1 MESRKKKKL
10 LNVLMVAI
18 IVLIAVCGVMTV
30 GNVKGWF
37 ENGSGSYA
45 AADDISG
52 IVDIE
57 RKGVSYSLDEET
69 ALRDGDIV
77 TTASDSYADIHAGDN
92 TFSLAEDTE
101 LSFGGIEEKL
111 VSTELKSGETFAV
124 IEGSRAFE
132 KATVS
137 DWNITAEEAV
147 FSANVRKGSI
157 GINVFEGR
165 IKVTGSGTEK
175 IGKAGQMIDIT
186 DDEISVSKLTAASLN
201 DFNIE
206 NAKKANEN
214 HQLCFSNEKLDQVV
228 ADREKEIQKALE
240 EQKTHEKQVIS
251 AGTATDGSG
260 SPASS
265 DSESGSEESD
275 SSIKQCTIMIQ
286 CGAVLKNMDAL
297 SPGKEKFVPSNGVIL
312 SASTVEFR
320 EGETVF
326 DVLKRTCSAAGI
338 QLEYAYTPGYGSYY
352 VEGINNLY
360 EFDCGSQSGWI
371 YKVNGWSANCG
382 CSEYKLKKNDVIV
395 WDYTC
400 KGIGADVGAGM

>member
-1 MESRKKKKL
+1 MESRKKKKV
-10 LNVLMVAI
+10 LNILMVAT

-30 GNVKGWF
+30 GSVKGWF

-77 TTASDSYADIHAGDN
+77 TTASDSYAGIHAGDN

-101 LSFGGIEEKL
+101 LSFGGIEERL
-111 VSTELKSGETFAV
+111 VSIELKSGEAFAV
-124 IEGSRAFE
+124 IEGSRTFE
-132 KATVS
+132 KAIVS
-137 DWNITAEEAV
+137 DWNINAEEAV

-175 IGKAGQMIDIT
+175 IGKAGQTIDIT
-186 DDEISVSKLTAASLN
+186 DDKISISKLTAASLN

-214 HQLCFSNEKLDQVV
+214 HKLCFSNEKLDKVV

-240 EQKTHEKQVIS
+240 EQKIHEKQVIS

-260 SPASS
+260 LPESS
-265 DSESGSEESD
+265 GSESGSEESD

-286 CGAVLKNMDAL
+286 CNSVLKNMDAL
-297 SPGKEKFVPSNGVIL
+297 SPGKEKFIPSNGVIL

-400 KGIGADVGAGM
+400 KGIGAGM